1 MRWLQAGR
9 FRLDLS
15 EPKVMGIVNLTEDSF
30 SGDGLGAQH
39 DRALRQAEAFI
50 AAGVDLLDLGAE
62 STRPG
67 AEPVPAEREL
77 ERLLPV
83 LEALRGAPVPLSV
96 DTMKPEVMREVLRA
110 GADLI
115 NDVAGF
121 RLPGAIEAVAGSD
134 CALCVMHMKGEP
146 RTMQQSPAYEDVVAE
161 VETFLAQRTA
171 ALCAAGV
178 ARERILWD
186 PGFGFGKTPAH
197 NAALFRALP
206 RLAAHQPLLVGV
218 SRKTMIGQITGRPVG
233 ERLAG
238 SLAAAVLAWANGAS
252 IVRVHDVAATVD
264 AREILRALGPV
275 AADGALAA

>member
-39 DRALRQAEAFI
+39 GRALRQAEAFI

-161 VETFLAQRTA
+161 VEAFLAQRTA

-275 AADGALAA
+275 AADGALA

>member
-30 SGDGLGAQH
+30 SGDGLGAQR

-50 AAGVDLLDLGAE
+50 AAGVDLLDFGAE

-83 LEALRGAPVPLSV
+83 LEALKGAPVPLSV

-115 NDVAGF
+115 NNAKV
-121 RLPGAIEAVAGSD
+121 GS
-134 CALCVMHMKGEP
+134 
-146 RTMQQSPAYEDVVAE
+146 
-161 VETFLAQRTA
+161 
-171 ALCAAGV
+171 
-178 ARERILWD
+178 
-186 PGFGFGKTPAH
+186 
-197 NAALFRALP
+197 
-206 RLAAHQPLLVGV
+206 
-218 SRKTMIGQITGRPVG
+218 
-233 ERLAG
+233 
-238 SLAAAVLAWANGAS
+238 
-252 IVRVHDVAATVD
+252 
-264 AREILRALGPV
+264 
-275 AADGALAA
+275 

>member
-30 SGDGLGAQH
+30 SGDGLGAQR
-39 DRALRQAEAFI
+39 DRALRQADAFI
-50 AAGVDLLDLGAE
+50 AAGVDLLDFGAE

-67 AEPVPAEREL
+67 AEPVPAEQEL

-83 LEALRGAPVPLSV
+83 LEALKGAPVPLSV
-96 DTMKPEVMREVLRA
+96 DTMKPEVMREVLRV

-121 RLPGAIEAVAGSD
+121 RLPGAIEAVAASD

-146 RTMQQSPAYEDVVAE
+146 RTMQHSPVYTDVLAE
-161 VETFLAQRTA
+161 VEEFLEERTA
-171 ALCAAGV
+171 ALQAAGV

-186 PGFGFGKTPAH
+186 PGFGFGKTLEH

-206 RLAAHQPLLVGV
+206 RLAARQPLLVGV

-238 SLAAAVLAWANGAS
+238 SLTAAVLAWVHGAA

-264 AREILRALGPV
+264 AREILRALGPSSGDATTV
-275 AADGALAA
+275 

>member
-15 EPKVMGIVNLTEDSF
+15 APKVMGIVNLTEDSF
-30 SGDGLGAQH
+30 SGDGLGSQR

-67 AEPVPAEREL
+67 AEPVPTELEL

-115 NDVAGF
+115 NDVNGF
-121 RLPGAIEAVAGSD
+121 RVPGAIEAVAGSG

-146 RTMQQSPAYEDVVAE
+146 RTMQHSPVYEDVVAE
-161 VETFLAQRTA
+161 VEAFLAQRTA

-186 PGFGFGKTPAH
+186 PGFGFGKTLEH

-238 SLAAAVLAWANGAS
+238 SLAAAVLAWTNGAA

-264 AREILRALGPV
+264 ARAILRALGPSPG
-275 AADGALAA
+275 AAGPV